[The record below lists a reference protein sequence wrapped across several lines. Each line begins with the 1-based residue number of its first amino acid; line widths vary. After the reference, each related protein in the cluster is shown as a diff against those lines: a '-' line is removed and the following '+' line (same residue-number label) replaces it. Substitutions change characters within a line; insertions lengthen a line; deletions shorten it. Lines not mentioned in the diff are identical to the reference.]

1 MKTILPPL
9 REESWRRSLLVR
21 AVVLACFAL
30 CISLNTF
37 AQSTIRG
44 KVTDESGVGLPGV
57 NILFKG
63 TASGTTTDA
72 NGDYAIQV
80 PADGGA
86 KILVFS
92 FIGYQT
98 IEQAADGRTTI
109 DVSLATDVTAL
120 SEIVVIGYGEMR
132 KEAVT
137 GSVASI
143 SGDAMRD
150 IPSTNISQ
158 ALQGRVAGVE
168 FSQTSSQPGATMQ
181 IRIRGSRSL
190 TASNDPLIVLD
201 GIPFVGSIGDIN
213 PNDIKSVDI
222 LKDASATA
230 IYGSRGANGVILVTT
245 NKGQRGQKARVTYNS
260 FYGAKKVFGKYPL
273 MSGPD
278 MVKLRELNVPYTTYG
293 QDEATDVDTD
303 WQDLLYRPATI
314 TSHDVGISSG
324 TENGSYNFGIGYL
337 LDQAVIPTQQYSR
350 YTLRGTVDQSVGEH
364 FRFGFTTNSNYSINT
379 GSQVNIGGLLR
390 MTPVADPFNPDGSF
404 KRTVRTAI
412 DEPWVYSRKIVEDLQ
427 DQWLNE
433 TRGFAS
439 YNSLYGEVKIPWV
452 KGLKY
457 RGNLGLNY
465 IQNNGGSY
473 TGEGVTST
481 NPTTESIASVSNSH
495 TYHWLAENMVTYDRT
510 FAEKHIINAVA
521 LYSAES
527 RRFNRSRIVARDI
540 PADHFQFYNLGQAAG
555 EITMAPNEQLYEV
568 WGLMSWMGR
577 VMYSY
582 NDRYMIT
589 ATLRSDGSSR
599 LTEGNKWYTYPAVS
613 VGWNIMEESFM
624 QGITPINMLKLR
636 VGYGQTSN
644 QGVLPYETLG
654 RLGTR
659 PYNFGSEYS
668 TGYYVIQ
675 LPSPSLGWEFSKTT
689 NLGLDF
695 TILKNR
701 LSGTIEYYVTNTEN
715 LLLNKALPPTS
726 GVNSV
731 TENVGRTQNKG
742 IEISLNGTIVNDRN
756 GWTWDAGLN
765 FYANK
770 NELISLTS
778 GLERNEGNWW
788 FVGHPIDVI
797 FDYERIGLWQ
807 DGDPHRNILEP
818 GANTLGMIKVKY
830 TGEFTPDGTP
840 VRQIGPDDRQILSML
855 PRFQGGFNTR
865 VAYKGFDLSVVG
877 AFKSGGILNST
888 LYGGGGYLNLLNG
901 RNGNVDVDY
910 WTPENTGAKYPNPE
924 SIRSGD
930 NLKYANTMGY
940 FDASY
945 LKIRTI
951 TLGYDFKQL
960 RDRNI
965 NLRVYFT
972 AQNPFVMFSPYHRES
987 GMDPETNSFGN
998 ENAAVNL
1005 SDNLRRVLTLGTN
1018 TPSTRNYVFGVN
1030 FSF

>member
-1 MKTILPPL
+1 
-9 REESWRRSLLVR
+9 
-21 AVVLACFAL
+21 
-30 CISLNTF
+30 
-37 AQSTIRG
+37 
-44 KVTDESGVGLPGV
+44 
-57 NILFKG
+57 
-63 TASGTTTDA
+63 
-72 NGDYAIQV
+72 
-80 PADGGA
+80 
-86 KILVFS
+86 
-92 FIGYQT
+92 
-98 IEQAADGRTTI
+98 
-109 DVSLATDVTAL
+109 
-120 SEIVVIGYGEMR
+120 
-132 KEAVT
+132 
-137 GSVASI
+137 
-143 SGDAMRD
+143 
-150 IPSTNISQ
+150 
-158 ALQGRVAGVE
+158 
-168 FSQTSSQPGATMQ
+168 
-181 IRIRGSRSL
+181 
-190 TASNDPLIVLD
+190 
-201 GIPFVGSIGDIN
+201 
-213 PNDIKSVDI
+213 
-222 LKDASATA
+222 
-230 IYGSRGANGVILVTT
+230 
-245 NKGQRGQKARVTYNS
+245 
-260 FYGAKKVFGKYPL
+260 
-273 MSGPD
+273 